1 MLSRLLA
8 TQVVNWEGI
17 LLSAKVESL
26 PQSQGKPGSW
36 SNAGEQQSWHIVRCV
51 GGGAS
56 QTKQARYSLVLG
68 GAWDRGL
75 LSEPG
80 LGRKTET
87 FSQQ

>member
-1 MLSRLLA
+1 M
-8 TQVVNWEGI
+8 

-36 SNAGEQQSWHIVRCV
+36 SNAGEQQRWHIVRCV

-80 LGRKTET
+80 LGGKLKLSVNSRVALESAVEAST
-87 FSQQ
+87 